1 MVVNHT
7 HYQLPITDY
16 PLPITHYQLPIT
28 HYPLPITK
36 SIPEDRGE
44 KARYSVNWESAYPL
58 IACN

>member
-1 MVVNHT
+1 MANNNA
-7 HYQLPITDY
+7 
-16 PLPITHYQLPIT
+16 QLPIT
-28 HYPLPITK
+28 HSQLPIIK